1 MVEIVCI
8 SAYAFTLIVIL
19 SPFLY
24 NAGTMVHLDGSP
36 GIVDNGWSI
45 STAQYLLGDVFCH
58 QEMSR
63 SFVANGNQM
72 PFCVRDTGI
81 FVGMCVGLS
90 ALLSAKRTF
99 GERRIVFTGIVLIAV
114 TVIEWAYGYACGD
127 TIALRFASG
136 IPAGIG
142 LSMLIICYIDSMYKK
157 D

>member
-1 MVEIVCI
+1 MCI

-36 GIVDNGWSI
+36 GIMDNGWSM

-81 FVGMCVGLS
+81 FVGMCVGS
-90 ALLSAKRTF
+90 TALLFTNGIF
-99 GERRIVFTGIVLIAV
+99 GGRRIVFAGIALIAV
-114 TVIEWAYGYACGD
+114 TVMEWAYGSVYGD
-127 TIALRFASG
+127 TVALRFASG
-136 IPAGIG
+136 ISAGIG
-142 LSMLIICYIDSMYKK
+142 ASMLIVCYIDSMYEK